1 MRPTGSTTDTRTLD
15 TLLQAERSAVDT
27 YRQLIEKFSQE
38 EGIDQIYAV
47 QRDHRVAVS
56 RLSRHIEEHGG
67 KPSEASS
74 PWGSFTKAVARSAK
88 LFGDAVALKALRE
101 GEESTLKE
109 LKEAMEGGTL
119 ADDCIELIRP
129 LLVQDRQHVALIN
142 RLMDRIC

>member
-1 MRPTGSTTDTRTLD
+1 MRHTGSTTDTRTLD
-15 TLLQAERSAVDT
+15 NLLQAERSAVDT

-38 EGIDQIYAV
+38 PGIDQIYAV

-56 RLSRHIEEHGG
+56 RLCRHIEEHGG

-74 PWGSFTKAVARSAK
+74 PWGSLTRALARSSK
-88 LFGDAVALKALRE
+88 LFGDAAALKALKE
-101 GEESTLKE
+101 GEERALNE
-109 LKEAMEGGTL
+109 FKEAMEGGTL
-119 ADDCIELIRP
+119 AEDCIELIRP